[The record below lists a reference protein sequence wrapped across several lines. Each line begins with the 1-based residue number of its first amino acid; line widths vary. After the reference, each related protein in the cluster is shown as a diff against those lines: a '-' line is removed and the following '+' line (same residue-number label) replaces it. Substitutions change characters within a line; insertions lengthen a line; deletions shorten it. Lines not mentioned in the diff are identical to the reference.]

1 MENKYSFPKEFLW
14 GASTSAYQVEGG
26 YNEKGKGLSIV
37 DIDSFAHAGKYAD
50 TKVAADHFHHWKEDV
65 EMMKELGLK
74 SYRFSIAW
82 TRILP
87 NGDDEEVN
95 MEGIRFYQNLIY
107 ELKSAGIE
115 PIVTMYHFDLPQ
127 TLQEKYGGWA
137 SRKIL
142 EDFLRYAKILFTYYG
157 NDIKY
162 WLIINEQN
170 LMLRKDEHLGIK
182 EMKISPIEK
191 ERMRHQM
198 NYHMFL
204 ASSLVTKLCH
214 DICPDSMIGP
224 AIAYFPTYPE
234 TNKPEDVIAA
244 YQAENL
250 YDHYLLDT
258 YVYGEYPVYYI
269 NYLKKIDCYPM
280 MEIEDKDILKY
291 GKPDFIAFNYYLT
304 MCAAHY
310 SNDETELETIAI
322 NKLKIPGYFK
332 NVNNTHLSATEYG
345 WPIDAV
351 GFRKAL
357 YTLYDRYHLP
367 LMITENGFGGMD
379 VSIGDKIDDTY
390 RIEFLKNHIQ
400 QMKLAIWDGVPILA
414 YNMWSYMDVLSTKS
428 GFTKRYGLVYV
439 ERDEQDEKECRR
451 VKKDSY
457 YWYQKVIRSNGD
469 DLSF

>member
-26 YNEKGKGLSIV
+26 YQENGKGLSIV

-87 NGDDEEVN
+87 NGDDKEVN
-95 MEGIRFYQNLIY
+95 IEGIRFYQNLIH
-107 ELKSAGIE
+107 ELKSANIE

-127 TLQEKYGGWA
+127 ALQEKYGGWA

-142 EDFLRYAKILFTYYG
+142 DDFMRYAEILFTQFG

-182 EMKISPIEK
+182 EMEISPIEK
-191 ERMRHQM
+191 EKMRHQM

-204 ASSLVTKLCH
+204 ASALVTKLCH
-214 DICPDSMIGP
+214 SICPGSLIGP
-224 AIAYFPTYPE
+224 AMAYFPTYPE

-258 YVYGEYPVYYI
+258 YVYGEYPVYYK

-280 MEIEDKDILKY
+280 MEIEDRDILKY
-291 GKPDFIAFNYYLT
+291 GKPDFIAFNYYLS

-310 SNDETELETIAI
+310 SNEETKLETVAI
-322 NKLKIPGYFK
+322 NQLKIPGYFK
-332 NVNNTHLSATEYG
+332 NVNNANLDATEYG

-357 YTLYDRYHLP
+357 YTLYERYHLP

-379 VSIGDKIDDTY
+379 VCMEDKIDDGY
-390 RIEFLKNHIQ
+390 RIDFLRNHIE
-400 QMKLAIWDGVPILA
+400 QMKHAIWDGIPILA

-439 ERDEQDEKECRR
+439 ERDEKDAKKCRR

-469 DLSF
+469 DLS